1 MTSAARR
8 AAAAVLAVL
17 ALVLT
22 TAGMAV
28 AQPRSDAS
36 DAPRFLELRIDSV
49 TPATMSTSSE
59 PVVTVTGTLE
69 NVGDRDVED
78 IAVRLQRAPAVGSA
92 EELRTALTWDQTAYD
107 RTGPFESVTDVLER
121 GEQRQFRL
129 ELALRSADSPSLGID
144 TPGVYPLL
152 VNVNGAPEYGG
163 QARLDDARFLLP
175 VLGVP
180 AGENSESRPVP
191 PDTSAPV
198 GVTMLWP
205 LADRPRLAAGV
216 PGSATDPVRLVDDD
230 LAASL
235 ADG

>member
-22 TAGMAV
+22 TAGVSV
-28 AQPRSDAS
+28 AQPRSDGS

-49 TPATMSTSSE
+49 TPTTVSTSSE

-107 RTGPFESVTDVLER
+107 RTGPFESVADVLER

-129 ELALRSADSPSLGID
+129 ELALRSAQDPSLGID
-144 TPGVYPLL
+144 APGVYPLL

-175 VLGVP
+175 VLGGAP
-180 AGENSESRPVP
+180 RARTGRTAPCRRTRPHPWGSR
-191 PDTSAPV
+191 
-198 GVTMLWP
+198 
-205 LADRPRLAAGV
+205 
-216 PGSATDPVRLVDDD
+216 
-230 LAASL
+230 
-235 ADG
+235 